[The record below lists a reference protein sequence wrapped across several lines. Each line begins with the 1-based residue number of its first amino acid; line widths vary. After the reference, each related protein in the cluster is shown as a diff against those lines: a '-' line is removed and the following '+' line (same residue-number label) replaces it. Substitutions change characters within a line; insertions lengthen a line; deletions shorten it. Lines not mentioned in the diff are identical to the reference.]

1 MFTQLNITKQ
11 RRCDFYFYFF
21 FCVDNCKLNR
31 SSAKTLMKYLQD
43 PLTNVNTIEF
53 NNNPIGDEGV
63 LTLSA
68 GMGQLP
74 LRTLGL
80 VNCQISPKG
89 FAQLVI
95 LLRTD
100 NYTKER
106 GLVTLDV
113 KKNIYILY
121 ILMCCVCFSSRSS
134 KK

>member
-1 MFTQLNITKQ
+1 M
-11 RRCDFYFYFF
+11 RFF
-21 FCVDNCKLNR
+21 FFLCVCVDNCKLNR

-43 PLTNVNTIEF
+43 PLTNINNIEF
-53 NNNPIGDEGV
+53 SNNPIGDEGV

-74 LRTLGL
+74 LRSLGL
-80 VNCQISPKG
+80 INCQISPKG

-100 NYTKER
+100 NYSKER

-113 KKNIYILY
+113 KKKTKYIYY
-121 ILMCCVCFSSRSS
+121 ILMCVHVF
-134 KK
+134 